1 MIMNNRM
8 DEYAPV
14 EQSIPEAPPSQ
25 ARPIVPA
32 EVGQYLAL
40 ARNWAIRNPVPCL
53 AAAFV
58 AGVTLAWIIKRK

>member
-8 DEYAPV
+8 DEY
-14 EQSIPEAPPSQ
+14 IPADQRTLESLEEPPL
-25 ARPIVPA
+25 VPA
-32 EVGQYLAL
+32 EIREYAAL
-40 ARNWAIRNPVPCL
+40 ARDWAIRNPLPCL

>member
-8 DEYAPV
+8 DEYAPAEQGTV
-14 EQSIPEAPPSQ
+14 ESPEEPPL
-25 ARPIVPA
+25 VPG
-32 EVGQYLAL
+32 EIGQYMAL
-40 ARNWAIRNPVPCL
+40 AKDWAIRNPLPCL

>member
-8 DEYAPV
+8 DEFIAPDQDAV
-14 EQSIPEAPPSQ
+14 ESPEEPPF
-25 ARPIVPA
+25 AAGEIA
-32 EVGQYLAL
+32 DYMNL
-40 ARNWAIRNPVPCL
+40 ARDWAIRNPLPCL